1 MDADLTSAD
10 LKFLALVRE
19 GKEEEARQFAV
30 EHIAELSHE
39 VREDVLVSLSDEGL
53 EPDVLKMEEELMKKR
68 KVG

>member
-10 LKFLALVRE
+10 LKFLKLVRE

-30 EHIAELSHE
+30 EHIAELSPE

-53 EPDVLKMEEELMKKR
+53 EPDILKSEEELMKKR
-68 KVG
+68 RVG